1 MNFPI
6 TFVTRRDKMDA
17 AELLGTNVEVIEAV
31 TAVEARGSGF
41 IAQTDWPTLL
51 FEGHIFHRQTG
62 GRFSDDHPTI
72 SHPRWTK
79 KNYRGGRREYDRLS
93 RAIALCGEDPSPA
106 LKSCSWGMFQIMGF
120 NHETS
125 GFAAVTDFV
134 NAMATGEREQLIA
147 FCQFVLSHDAM
158 ARALRDQDWAGFA
171 RRYNGP
177 GYKANRYDSKL
188 AAAFAKARRQAQD
201 PDGDAATD
209 QRNRMVQVQAA
220 LNAAIG
226 AGLSPDGWIGAKTR
240 AALEAFQKDQALPV
254 TGDPDAATIEALG
267 LDGDFTFALRNA
279 PEEA

>member
-6 TFVTRRDKMDA
+6 SFVTRRDKVDA
-17 AELLGTNVEVIEAV
+17 AELLGTSVEVIEAV

-41 IAQTDWPTLL
+41 ITQTTWPIIL
-51 FEGHIFHRQTG
+51 FEGHIFHRHSG

-72 SHPRWTK
+72 SHRSWTK

-93 RAIALCGEDPSPA
+93 RALALCGDDPTAA

-120 NHETS
+120 NHEAS
-125 GFAAVTDFV
+125 GFKTVTDFV

-147 FCQFVLSHDAM
+147 FCQFVLSNESM

-177 GYKANRYDSKL
+177 GYKANRYDTKL
-188 AAAFAKARRQAQD
+188 AAAFAQARRTAQD
-201 PDGDAATD
+201 PESDAKTEE
-209 QRNRMVQVQAA
+209 RNRMVQVQAA
-220 LNAAIG
+220 LNAAVG
-226 AGLSPDGWIGAKTR
+226 AGLSPDGWIGPKTR
-240 AALEAFQKDQALPV
+240 GALEAFQKEAGLPV
-254 TGDPDAATIEALG
+254 TGDPDTATIDALG
-267 LDGDFTFALRNA
+267 LEGDFAFAMRNA